1 MSFSFQEREKR
12 RRRRTWSRIFQIV
25 AFFALPLAT
34 LLIGYGIGQE
44 LDVRRVSI
52 LKDENDALQLEL
64 GRLQRERAGM
74 IQQVTAAQA
83 AAQEWQNRYERD
95 IPEGQ
100 RAALMALIDRTLAL
114 GVTPERIGRFV
125 EAAAEQRDCGSPS
138 TKRFLIG
145 TDVNPRQ
152 AQSVSFVDGQVSVS
166 GQGTAARNDSGLPQ
180 GWFDPAQSVSL
191 EFTLIGGQ
199 RVESSGVLPI
209 NTSVLMGADEV
220 RFAVA
225 VSDVRGYVDA
235 TAVLCQ

>member
-12 RRRRTWSRIFQIV
+12 RRRRTWSRVFQVV
-25 AFFALPLAT
+25 AFFALPFAT

-52 LKDENDALQLEL
+52 LKDENDSLQLEL

-83 AAQEWQNRYERD
+83 AAQEWQSRYERD

-100 RAALMALIDRTLAL
+100 RGAVMALVDQQLAL
-114 GVTPERIGRFV
+114 GVSAERIGRFV
-125 EAAAEQRDCGSPS
+125 EAAAEQRDCGGPTS
-138 TKRFLIG
+138 KRFLIG
-145 TDVNPRQ
+145 TDANPRQ
-152 AQSVSFVDGQVSVS
+152 AQAVSFVDGQVSVS
-166 GQGTAARNDSGLPQ
+166 GQGVAMRNDGGLPQ
-180 GWFDPAQSVSL
+180 GWFDPAQSVTL
-191 EFTLIGGQ
+191 QFTLIGGQ

-209 NTSVLMGADEV
+209 NTSVLMGVSEV
-220 RFAVA
+220 RFSVV